1 MLTAN
6 NIRISLDRREPSADI
21 DFVSHA
27 HTDHIAAVKSS
38 KSIVASE
45 QTVQLVEE
53 LLDRKLNTREVPDS
67 VRLLSAGHMLGS
79 KQLCVDDSETGKRI
93 VYTGDFQLAPSR
105 TADKIEIVDTDTLI
119 VDSTYCSPNIK
130 FDKKED
136 VEWAMQKWTRD
147 RVARGIAIFSV
158 YAMGKA
164 QEMIAILNDAGITP
178 VVSGKIAKISGV
190 YVRNGVKLDY
200 LSKEDRPEEC
210 AEALKGDFVGI
221 TERRD
226 LVQYGAELSKTHQTR
241 VFTGVATGWSQA
253 FRFDTDV
260 QFGLSD
266 HADFAQCVDYIN
278 ASGAKEVLTYGSNSD
293 EFAQNLTSAGYNAH
307 AFGDAQ
313 APL

>member
-6 NIRISLDRREPSADI
+6 KMRISLDRREPSADL

-38 KSIVASE
+38 KSVVASE
-45 QTVQLVEE
+45 QTVQLIEGLLGRE
-53 LLDRKLNTREVPDS
+53 LKTKEIPES
-67 VRLLSAGHMLGS
+67 MRLLSAGHMLGS
-79 KQLCVDDSETGKRI
+79 KQLCVDDSETGKRT

-105 TADKIEIVDTDTLI
+105 TADRIEIVDTDTLI
-119 VDSTYCSPNIK
+119 MDSTYCSPHIK
-130 FDKKED
+130 FDDKAD
-136 VEWAMQKWTRD
+136 VEWAIQKWTRD
-147 RVARGIAIFSV
+147 RLDRGSVLFGV

-164 QEMIAILNDAGITP
+164 QEVISVLNAAGITP
-178 VVSGKIAKISGV
+178 VVSQKISRISGV
-190 YVRNGVKLDY
+190 YVRNGVGLRYHSRHD
-200 LSKEDRPEEC
+200 DPEEC
-210 AEALKGDFVGI
+210 ARELKGRFVGI

-226 LVQYGAELSKTHQTR
+226 LAEFGAEMSQRRGDR
-241 VFTGVATGWSQA
+241 VFTAVATGWSQA

-278 ASGAKEVLTYGSNSD
+278 SSGAKEVLTYGSNAG
-293 EFAQNLTSAGYNAH
+293 EFAANLSAEGHNAR

-313 APL
+313 GRL

>member
-6 NIRISLDRREPSADI
+6 NMRISLDRREPSADL

-38 KSIVASE
+38 KSVIASV
-45 QTVQLVEE
+45 QTVQLIEE
-53 LLDRKLNTREVPDS
+53 LLERKLKTREIPQS
-67 VRLLSAGHMLGS
+67 VRMLSAGHMLGS
-79 KQLCVDDSETGKRI
+79 KQLCIDDSETGKRT

-119 VDSTYCSPNIK
+119 VDSTYCEKRIK
-130 FDKKED
+130 FDAKED
-136 VEWAMQKWTRD
+136 VEWAIQKWTRD
-147 RVARGIAIFSV
+147 RMEKGIVLFSL

-178 VVSGKIAKISGV
+178 VVSKKISKISGV
-190 YVRNGVKLDY
+190 YVKNGVKLNYHSRQD
-200 LSKEDRPEEC
+200 DPDEC
-210 AEALKGDFVGI
+210 DSVLKGNFVGL

-226 LVQYGAELSKTHQTR
+226 LADYGSELSAKYGKR

-266 HADFAQCVDYIN
+266 HADFSQCAEYIE
-278 ASGAKEVLTYGSNSD
+278 SSHAKEVVTYGSNAQ
-293 EFAQNLTSAGYNAH
+293 EFAANLSADGYNAR
-307 AFGDAQ
+307 AFGDMQ
-313 APL
+313 SRL